1 MMFGEGN
8 HLRKEPPR
16 IRVACCSKG
25 LLEGKVRLSDR
36 LSEAGRKV
44 GGGIF
49 VMAAGG
55 GLRSQ
60 Q

>member
-1 MMFGEGN
+1 MMFGEGIY
-8 HLRKEPPR
+8 LGKEPPR
-16 IRVACCSKG
+16 IRVACCSRG
-25 LLEGKVRLSDR
+25 LLEGKVRLSEG
-36 LSEAGRKV
+36 LSEAGRKA
-44 GGGIF
+44 GGGIL

>member
-1 MMFGEGN
+1 
-8 HLRKEPPR
+8 
-16 IRVACCSKG
+16 
-25 LLEGKVRLSDR
+25 
-36 LSEAGRKV
+36 LSEAGRKA